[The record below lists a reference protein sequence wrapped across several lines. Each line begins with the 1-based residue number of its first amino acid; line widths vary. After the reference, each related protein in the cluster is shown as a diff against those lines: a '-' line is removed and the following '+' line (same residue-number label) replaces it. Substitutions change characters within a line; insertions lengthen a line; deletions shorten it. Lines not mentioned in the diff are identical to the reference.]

1 MLQVVG
7 CCDQTGGNCL
17 TDAHVALAVRC
28 LSPLEASLMP
38 GIEPGYAPAIR
49 KACLKPEG
57 IL

>member
-28 LSPLEASLMP
+28 LSPLEAMTA
-38 GIEPGYAPAIR
+38 GGFAPPDPLVRISR
-49 KACLKPEG
+49 YT
-57 IL
+57 

>member
-7 CCDQTGGNCL
+7 CCDQAGGNCL
-17 TDAHVALAVRC
+17 TDAHVALAMRC

-49 KACLKPEG
+49 KESLNHEKS
-57 IL
+57 L